1 MKKTLSLLLAALIF
15 ALLLSGCGSSDKLT
29 LNVYNWGE
37 YISDGSE
44 DSFDTIREF
53 EKWYEATYGQ
63 ALKVNYCL
71 LYTSDA
77 ADE

>member
-1 MKKTLSLLLAALIF
+1 MKRSV
-15 ALLLSGCGSSDKLT
+15 ALLVAVVLLCALALTGCGSSSKALT

-53 EKWYEATYGQ
+53 EKWYEETYKIGR
-63 ALKVNYCL
+63 AHV
-71 LYTSDA
+71 
-77 ADE
+77 